1 MPECRMSVGHVA
13 ALAVLIAILGCA
25 TAAVPS
31 DNGESAPLKKV
42 ADVPLPGRAV
52 RFDYQS
58 LDASQGRLYIAHMNA
73 DQLVVFDTQKREVVA
88 NLDGFSRVHGVWAVP
103 ELGRVYASVTG
114 EHKVAAVDMKTL
126 QTLARVGPID
136 YPDGIAYAP
145 GPQRGFV
152 SDEHGNVE
160 AVIDTK
166 TNSLLASIPLG
177 GGAGNT
183 VYDSGSGHILV
194 AVHEK
199 NEVVAIDPATMRII
213 GRYPMT
219 GVESPHGIA
228 LDVSGRLG
236 FVVGEEN
243 HMLAVV
249 DLTTM
254 KVLATHP
261 VGEDPDVLAFDP
273 GLKRLYVSAES
284 GNVFVFR
291 EDGKTLVHE
300 GNISIPHAHTVCVD
314 PNTHL
319 VYFPLE
325 NIDGHPLLRIMEPT
339 TTQ

>member
-1 MPECRMSVGHVA
+1 MA
-13 ALAVLIAILGCA
+13 
-25 TAAVPS
+25 
-31 DNGESAPLKKV
+31 
-42 ADVPLPGRAV
+42 
-52 RFDYQS
+52 Y
-58 LDASQGRLYIAHMNA
+58 
-73 DQLVVFDTQKREVVA
+73 RE
-88 NLDGFSRVHGVWAVP
+88 LH
-103 ELGRVYASVTG
+103 L
-114 EHKVAAVDMKTL
+114 
-126 QTLARVGPID
+126 
-136 YPDGIAYAP
+136 
-145 GPQRGFV
+145 
-152 SDEHGNVE
+152 SDEHGNVD

-166 TNSLLASIPLG
+166 TNSLIASIPLG

-183 VYDSGSGHILV
+183 VYDSGPGHILV

-219 GVESPHGIA
+219 GIQSPHGIA
-228 LDVSGRLG
+228 LDVSERLA

-249 DLTTM
+249 DLNTM
-254 KVLATHP
+254 KILAAHP
-261 VGEDPDVLAFDP
+261 VGEEPDVLAFDP

-291 EDGKTLVHE
+291 ENGKSLVME
-300 GNISIPHAHTVCVD
+300 GNMSISHAHTVCVD
-314 PNTHL
+314 PNTHF